1 MKRNEARSVS
11 EILTDILKGQNLD
24 RRLREI
30 RAAEIWPM
38 IVGPAVNQRTI
49 ERRVDNGVMKVRIA
63 SASMRQELMMHKET
77 IITSINKNVGE
88 DTINDLKFM

>member
-11 EILTDILKGQNLD
+11 EILTDVLKGQNLD
-24 RRLREI
+24 QRLREI
-30 RAAEIWPM
+30 RAAEIWPT

-63 SASMRQELMMHKET
+63 SASMRQELTMHKEA

-88 DTINDLKFM
+88 GTISDLKFM